1 MERKAG
7 LLSAQPADPQNT
19 QASGRSF
26 KVSAE
31 KEFDAITDEVPYLEI
46 YRLRGLQARAKL
58 MLDRRSEGEVR
69 VASSTIEWL
78 VNDYF
83 YTQQEAWI
91 QRQIENGGT
100 VLRHLSYEDRTEHGL
115 RELVEERR
123 SEIDP
128 NELDFPSEENTE
140 PLEALE
146 GALEEFDLD
155 EQDFPDA
162 KFYEY
167 VAVLAL
173 TLITRAVQAYQGED
187 WPTVLWVGQPMS
199 RMTVLANETVDIMEI
214 VCRAEQLQDSLNV
227 RKRIKSF
234 LRDSEKRIP
243 ERVEELVKQKVS
255 LSASLAANARH
266 KETSQSKFK
275 ALLCWKSTGSNF
287 SSRAAFARN
296 KYKEYGVT
304 ERTLYAWVTAHERLK
319 T

>member
-1 MERKAG
+1 M
-7 LLSAQPADPQNT
+7 
-19 QASGRSF
+19 
-26 KVSAE
+26 SAE

>member
-1 MERKAG
+1 M
-7 LLSAQPADPQNT
+7 
-19 QASGRSF
+19 
-26 KVSAE
+26 SAE

-58 MLDRRSEGEVR
+58 MLDRRSEGEIR
-69 VASSTIEWL
+69 VASSTIECL
-78 VNDYF
+78 VNEYF

-91 QRQIENGGT
+91 HRQVENGGT

-173 TLITRAVQAYQGED
+173 TLITRAVQVYQGED

-214 VCRAEQLQDSLNV
+214 VCRAEQLQDSLDV
-227 RKRIKSF
+227 RKRIKSV

-275 ALLCWKSTGSNF
+275 ALICWKSTGSNF

-296 KYKEYGVT
+296 KYKEFGVT

>member
-1 MERKAG
+1 M
-7 LLSAQPADPQNT
+7 SAD
-19 QASGRSF
+19 
-26 KVSAE
+26 

-58 MLDRRSEGEVR
+58 MLDRRSESEIR

-78 VNDYF
+78 VNEYF

-91 QRQIENGGT
+91 RRQIENGGA
-100 VLRHLSYEDRTEHGL
+100 VLRHLRSEDRTEHGL

-123 SEIDP
+123 SGIDP
-128 NELDFPSEENTE
+128 DELDFPSEENTE

-146 GALEEFDLD
+146 DALKEFDLD
-155 EQDFPDA
+155 DQDFPDA

-173 TLITRAVQAYQGED
+173 TLITRAVQTYQGED

-199 RMTVLANETVDIMEI
+199 RMTVLGNEAVDIMEI
-214 VCRAEQLQDSLNV
+214 VCRAEQLQDSLEV
-227 RKRIKSF
+227 RKRIKFF
-234 LRDSEKRIP
+234 LLDNEKGIP
-243 ERVEELVKQKVS
+243 ERIEELAKQKVS
-255 LSASLAANARH
+255 LAASLAASARH

-275 ALLCWKSTGSNF
+275 ALLCWRSTGSNF

-296 KYKEYGVT
+296 KHKDYGVT
-304 ERTLYAWVTAHERLK
+304 ERTLYGWVADHERRK
-319 T
+319 V